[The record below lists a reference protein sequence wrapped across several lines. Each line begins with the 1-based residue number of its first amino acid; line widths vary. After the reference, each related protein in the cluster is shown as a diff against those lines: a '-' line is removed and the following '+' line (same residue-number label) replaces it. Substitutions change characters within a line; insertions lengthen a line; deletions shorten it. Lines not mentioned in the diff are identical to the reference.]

1 MENRI
6 ASAVERVL
14 GSRPVAWRNRSERGC
29 TPNLRWSL
37 DLEDGT
43 KAFVKAAV
51 NADTASWL
59 RAEYRVYS
67 QVQTEFMPHFLGWCD
82 ESEFPILILENLDE
96 AYWPPPWTAANVA
109 TVRTTLEQI
118 AALQPVPY
126 LPQLSEIVK
135 NLPGWLT
142 VARNPRPF
150 LNLGLCSAA
159 WLEQS
164 LPSLMAAEREIELEG
179 NSLVH
184 CDLRSDNLCL
194 RGESAVLID
203 WNHACIGNAQLDVMS
218 WLPSLHAEGGPEP
231 EEVVGHGRGASEFAA
246 YFSGYW
252 AASAGMPPIP
262 NAPRVRP
269 LQLQQ
274 LKVALPWAARALQLP
289 PLDGYYL

>member
-1 MENRI
+1 
-6 ASAVERVL
+6 
-14 GSRPVAWRNRSERGC
+14 
-29 TPNLRWSL
+29 
-37 DLEDGT
+37 
-43 KAFVKAAV
+43 V

-67 QVQTEFMPHFLGWCD
+67 QVQTEFMPRFWAGAMKRVPDSHPGN
-82 ESEFPILILENLDE
+82 LEE
-96 AYWPPPWTAANVA
+96 AYWPPPWTAAKRCRRA
-109 TVRTTLEQI
+109 HDLEQI
-118 AALQPVPY
+118 AALQPVPC

-231 EEVVGHGRGASEFAA
+231 EEVVGHGHGASEFAA

-262 NAPRVRP
+262 VHHECGPCNCSN
-269 LQLQQ
+269 
-274 LKVALPWAARALQLP
+274 
-289 PLDGYYL
+289 